1 MSVLLSGQG
10 LLGKSKLAPL
20 SDGAIVFNSGM
31 DKVNGRITALH
42 NMVGFLG
49 VIIKFDDYEAG
60 FEHDSQFF
68 FCF

>member
-1 MSVLLSGQG
+1 MPDRNQTMSVLLSGQG

-42 NMVGFLG
+42 KKGG
-49 VIIKFDDYEAG
+49 V
-60 FEHDSQFF
+60 
-68 FCF
+68 